1 MNFLPVSLCIRE
13 FPPHSLHAI
22 PSCTIGCPETM
33 YPSVHALLAPL
44 KMKAAVVDKAFDED
58 DIDRILERGEANAA
72 EDSTNGTSDAQHNCR
87 I

>member
-1 MNFLPVSLCIRE
+1 
-13 FPPHSLHAI
+13 
-22 PSCTIGCPETM
+22 M